1 MRVLSESDQKAIY
14 DALYE
19 GYKRSSVRFYLS
31 RDNLRT
37 IDGEMEAVYGWLTVN
52 VLVGHL
58 CFRSFIEISHYSLA
72 EIYNRVHNRF
82 SRFGGREYASCL
94 PVQTAFQ
101 WRFSRYYSRP
111 FLEVISL
118 VWGEGGSIPLRKLSF

>member
-52 VLVGHL
+52 VLVGHRYL
-58 CFRSFIEISHYSLA
+58 RSCIEITHYSFA
-72 EIYNRVHNRF
+72 EIYNGVHHRF
-82 SRFGGREYASCL
+82 SRFGRREYPSCL

-101 WRFSRYYSRP
+101 WI
-111 FLEVISL
+111 L
-118 VWGEGGSIPLRKLSF
+118 

>member
-52 VLVGHL
+52 VLVGPVFL
-58 CFRSFIEISHYSLA
+58 ESSIEVTHYSLA
-72 EIYNRVHNRF
+72 EIHSRIYYRF
-82 SRFGGREYASCL
+82 SRFGRREYTSCL
-94 PVQTAFQ
+94 PIQTAF
-101 WRFSRYYSRP
+101 
-111 FLEVISL
+111 
-118 VWGEGGSIPLRKLSF
+118 

>member
-31 RDNLRT
+31 RTNLQT

-52 VLVGHL
+52 VLVGPH
-58 CFRSFIEISHYSLA
+58 S
-72 EIYNRVHNRF
+72 
-82 SRFGGREYASCL
+82 
-94 PVQTAFQ
+94 
-101 WRFSRYYSRP
+101 
-111 FLEVISL
+111 VI
-118 VWGEGGSIPLRKLSF
+118 